1 LSLLRTNTPD
11 VRIQFQWPS
20 PDANGSCDNFF
31 FGAWHPSRNLRVA
44 MVGLPP
50 TAYAERRGPNWLLIS
65 AASSLHPPGTGLVHG
80 TEDLGGLAFRGYVLP
95 QLHSY
100 SPESEVLAYW
110 ASRSFEEHNGV
121 FSTAYIGRR
130 GETLTFGHRVL
141 RGAPPAAVE
150 QPELGILLIARPP
163 SAQ

>member
-1 LSLLRTNTPD
+1 
-11 VRIQFQWPS
+11 
-20 PDANGSCDNFF
+20 
-31 FGAWHPSRNLRVA
+31 
-44 MVGLPP
+44 M
-50 TAYAERRGPNWLLIS
+50 
-65 AASSLHPPGTGLVHG
+65 HG

-130 GETLTFGHRVL
+130 GETLTLVTASSEWALCTIDCSPMSFCL
-141 RGAPPAAVE
+141 PPIRGFWQWMPTRR
-150 QPELGILLIARPP
+150 ILSRGVR
-163 SAQ
+163 